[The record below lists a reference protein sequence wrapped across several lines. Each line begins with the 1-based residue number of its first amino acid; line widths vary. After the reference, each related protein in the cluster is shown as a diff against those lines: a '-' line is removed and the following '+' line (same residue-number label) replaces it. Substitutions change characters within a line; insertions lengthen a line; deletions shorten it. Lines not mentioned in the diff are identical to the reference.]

1 MAGHDVDHGRSAI
14 QFGSLMVAAA
24 DSGGGGL
31 LDRLIANDY
40 DRAGLEVLTGESK
53 DGFRAEHP
61 GPVVAHGIESGA
73 AMPFVRQRYGKAN
86 VRVLRVQRAED
97 RHEVREGRITV
108 TLDGEF
114 ARAYTDADNAPV
126 VATDTMKNLVNV
138 LALKHLDAANESFA
152 LIIAEC
158 FLDRYE
164 HVSEAS
170 VRIDETVWGRMR
182 IDGREH
188 GHSFVRGE
196 GGTPFARATVTRS
209 SREVEAGFHDFA
221 TMKTTGSG
229 FVDYLQDEYT
239 TLPPTTDR
247 ILATRMAAAWRFE
260 GGGLREPGNYDAV
273 AGAVREALL
282 RVFATTYSYSVQD
295 SLYRM
300 GEAALAAAPDI
311 SEITLRMPNVHYL
324 PIDLSP
330 FGQDARGTVFLPT
343 DEPSGQIEATLRRG

>member
-1 MAGHDVDHGRSAI
+1 
-14 QFGSLMVAAA
+14 
-24 DSGGGGL
+24 
-31 LDRLIANDY
+31 
-40 DRAGLEVLTGESK
+40 
-53 DGFRAEHP
+53 
-61 GPVVAHGIESGA
+61 
-73 AMPFVRQRYGKAN
+73 MPFVRQRYGKAN

-97 RHEVREGRITV
+97 RHQVRESRV
-108 TLDGEF
+108 TIILDGEF
-114 ARAYTDADNAPV
+114 SRAYTDADNASV

-138 LALKHLDAANESFA
+138 LALQQLEATNESFA
-152 LIIAEC
+152 LAIAQC

-164 HVSEAS
+164 QVAEAR
-170 VRIDETVWGRMR
+170 VRVEETVWGRML

-188 GHSFVRGE
+188 GHGFVRAE
-196 GGTPFARATVTRS
+196 GGTPFACATVSRS

-221 TMKTTGSG
+221 IMKTTGSG

-260 GGGLREPGNYDAV
+260 GGTLSDDGDYDAV
-273 AGAVREALL
+273 AEAIREALL

-300 GEAALAAAPDI
+300 GEAALAVAPGI
-311 SEITLRMPNVHYL
+311 REVTLRMPNVHYL

-330 FGQDARGTVFLPT
+330 FGQDALGTLFLPT
-343 DEPSGQIEATLRRG
+343 EEPSGQIEATLRRG